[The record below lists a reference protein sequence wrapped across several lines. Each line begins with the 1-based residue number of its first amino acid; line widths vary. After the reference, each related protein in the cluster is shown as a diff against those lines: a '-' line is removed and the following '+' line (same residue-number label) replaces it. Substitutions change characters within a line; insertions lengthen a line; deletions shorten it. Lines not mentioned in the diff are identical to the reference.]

1 MLFISFNIHFY
12 AVRARA
18 VVVILFLLSLTNVH
32 FGNLK
37 IFFQQKAN
45 EPFNVRPHP
54 GRQTVSTHSH

>member
-37 IFFQQKAN
+37 QKAN